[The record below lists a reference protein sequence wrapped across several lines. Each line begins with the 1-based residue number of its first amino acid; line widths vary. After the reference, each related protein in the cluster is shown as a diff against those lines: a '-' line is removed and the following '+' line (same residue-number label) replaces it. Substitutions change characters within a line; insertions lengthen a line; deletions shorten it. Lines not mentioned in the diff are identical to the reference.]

1 VVLGCAISADGRTGL
16 SASVD
21 RTLIV
26 WDLATGEERHR
37 LRGHESRITGCSIS
51 ADGGTGL
58 SVSDDQTLIV
68 WDLANGGE
76 RHRLRI

>member
-1 VVLGCAISADGRTGL
+1 VVLVGCAISADGRTGL

-37 LRGHESRITGCSIS
+37 LRGTTVRSLCRGS
-51 ADGGTGL
+51 A
-58 SVSDDQTLIV
+58 
-68 WDLANGGE
+68 
-76 RHRLRI
+76 RP